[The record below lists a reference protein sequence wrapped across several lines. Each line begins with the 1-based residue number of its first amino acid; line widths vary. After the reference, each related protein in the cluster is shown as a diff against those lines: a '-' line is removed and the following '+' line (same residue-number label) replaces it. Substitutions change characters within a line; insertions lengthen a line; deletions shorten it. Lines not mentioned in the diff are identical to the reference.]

1 MANNTPTNYHCWVF
15 HQDKT
20 RHPLEYRFVKSIYYL
35 HKTLE
40 KSGYD
45 YHYINIY
52 VRKTGVY
59 LGRQYF
65 DKSVIDKPL
74 F

>member
-1 MANNTPTNYHCWVF
+1 MANNTVTPYRCMVF

-20 RHPLEYRFVKSIYYL
+20 KHPLEYQFVKSIYYL
-35 HKTLE
+35 HKILQKE
-40 KSGYD
+40 GYN

-52 VRKTGVY
+52 NRKTGLY

-65 DKSVIDKPL
+65 DKFIIDKPL
-74 F
+74 Y